1 MSSRVRFLLIA
12 FVMVLSSCATVELTD
27 AGRDIQIVQQISIS
41 DLDRYYEIGEV
52 ACNFGF
58 NARSAITNIK
68 QCRTELKNQAAQ
80 LGGHVVVIEH
90 QQLGTGGGATYGKG
104 YSGCP
109 NCISMVG
116 TAYKEKNAVTHNDS

>member
-1 MSSRVRFLLIA
+1 MPGRVRFLITALI
-12 FVMVLSSCATVELTD
+12 MLLSSCATVELTD

-41 DLDRYYEIGEV
+41 DLDKYYEVGEV

-68 QCRTELKNQAAQ
+68 QCRTDLKNQAAQ
-80 LGGHVVVIEH
+80 LGGHVIVIEH
-90 QQLGTGGGATYGKG
+90 QQLGTGGGTSYGKG

-116 TAYKEKNAVTHNDS
+116 TTYKEKDTATNNKN